1 MLAFLLW
8 LLSIFGGSAPV
19 ADDAGAASIATA
31 GSDQTDQVGNDE
43 PDDPIKRCIKCT
55 VH

>member
-8 LLSIFGGSAPV
+8 LLATLTGGAPV
-19 ADDAGAASIATA
+19 ADDAGAQTLGAAGAS
-31 GSDQTDQVGNDE
+31 SEQVGTDP

-55 VH
+55 VN